1 MVAAGVTI
9 PLAIIY
15 TTKNKIS
22 EPEKL
27 FDEDTVKT
35 SPIDISISKMKD
47 NFDAIREVNK
57 HLTILQIEGYW
68 EELIK
73 SVNEYIDLIG
83 DMKNIDKLESIYSG
97 KILEKKFENAYAA
110 VSAIKDYQKKMLKV
124 LEHKN
129 TFIKQ

>member
-1 MVAAGVTI
+1 MLAAGVAI

-15 TTKNKIS
+15 TAKPKVVEAEKTK
-22 EPEKL
+22 
-27 FDEDTVKT
+27 DEEIVQT

-57 HLTILQIEGYW
+57 HLTVLQIEGYW

-73 SVNEYIDLIG
+73 AINEYINLIG
-83 DMKNIDKLESIYSG
+83 DMKNVDKLEGIYSG

-110 VSAIKDYQKKMLKV
+110 VNTIKDYQKKMLKV
-124 LEHKN
+124 LEHKS